1 MLSESN
7 IVKTIYHIGDIHIRK
22 NNDRDKEYADVFKRT
37 CDEIAKSKKNALV
50 VCVGDIFHDGLSPTA
65 IILAKNFFMNLCE
78 ICDVVVFRG
87 NHDQATKSNSES
99 MDFLFPILYK
109 LETKNK
115 IHILD
120 KTGFYEYGNIVFGYT
135 DVYDQH
141 VFKMEGYDEK
151 IKIGLWHG
159 TISGSKNDAGMD
171 LSDHAKFTVDDF
183 DGYDY
188 VMLGDIHKTQYINK
202 NKTIAYCGSLIQQNH
217 GESLTQHGYI
227 RWDLAKKTSKFVNI
241 DNDYGY
247 VTIEIKDDKVNDLP
261 DLPQNVNL
269 RIIHSGSSEEYIKSV
284 YTKVS
289 DKSIIVNFEDKKEQN
304 EFIFSDVKADEVHEV
319 NNDETTVERLTK
331 YIEDNYDDY
340 TEEDKKE
347 IESILRK
354 VISGLDYNYDTHK
367 KSIKLKSLMFNNF
380 NVYGGGNCID
390 YSSMKG
396 IINVCGKNGIGKSS
410 VAVHVLLYAIYGLC
424 EESSVGRY
432 DYINNKKNN
441 MMTSIILDVNGA
453 EYRIYRT
460 SLFKD
465 KKRTT
470 RNFTHNVIFY
480 KNGVDISGKDVSITN
495 KLIIDTVGSSD
506 DLINLCI
513 MEQKKSSSFL
523 NLTDIEKKDYI
534 CNLLKLDIYNNIHDV
549 LTQEAR
555 AYNAEMMI
563 RNKRIYDDPKNKM
576 IDRSEL
582 INRTTT
588 EMGIK
593 LEEIIGNEKNMT
605 EKFNAINKEKIEKD
619 MQITELNTINFDN
632 ISTEKDILTKI
643 HKNEKLLLK
652 LQQEKDEVM
661 SSIEKNNKKLEKY
674 KGVEKKKKLFDK
686 NKEKEIETLSNDINE
701 LWKGFIKIDDTQVD
715 IDSLI
720 TENEKLDAV
729 KIELGK
735 RMEQLEIQMAEIK
748 HDIEEYDKNE
758 TVKTGYS
765 KYNEMIE
772 ENVKID
778 NKEKIIRSKIDDI
791 SVNLKKKKRQYEKTK
806 KELELKTQEILEIR
820 QQMNGYSDMDEKNEA
835 FKSDKSKRISM
846 LMSEIQEHMK
856 TYEKTADSMEDI
868 NENNM
873 IRLQSENN
881 KLTNELNSINDKI
894 VELNNKLEDIEDVNI
909 DTKYD
914 LFIKFKKIY
923 EESKLHLETSEKKLK
938 EYLDHSEM
946 LKNHKYNVNCE
957 VCMSNDITKD
967 KITTKERIESLEEQ
981 IVTLKKTCGDN
992 HIKFKKYEKYNAMKE
1007 AYLRNQEVS
1016 KQINMEIKLKENLL
1030 VNIDANEL
1038 KIKMLTKQHLEY
1050 IDNIRKIKSNKKI
1063 DVLVKKNNEKIKKIQ
1078 EEKFDDYDIFCGLR
1092 EQERDMNNTIVG
1104 LNGDIQNYERLL
1116 QDESEQNEK
1125 LSNIDV
1131 ERKQIEKK
1139 YGKYKKYGEMY
1150 RKNEENII
1158 LLSNLNSE
1166 RNTSINDMEK
1176 VCMKSNTIAKELK
1189 EHDKYLEILKSNGK
1203 IKRLINKKT
1212 NELEL
1217 KKKEVYDE
1225 YVKYT
1230 KLTDSNG
1237 KLNTMLSNMQVQIKD
1252 IEMILIK
1259 IKREYSDNADL
1270 IKKKSMYDTLMTEII
1285 NVNEQF
1291 SQISSD
1297 LESLKKDKLESGNR
1311 LFELKSELNAVEI
1324 AKKENIETERKKQI
1338 VLRIIDI
1345 IKNGFVENLLTKKI
1359 IPNFCA
1365 SVNDILT
1372 SFVNYKISMEYE
1384 NKKLCVYKEDSN
1396 GLLSCASK
1404 LSGYETLMANI
1415 AFRLAINN
1423 INKLYKT
1430 NFFVIDEAFA
1440 FCDELSITKIS
1451 NLFTYMRNIY
1461 DFVIVVSH
1469 NEQIKSYTDIDIPIQ
1484 IKNGYSYVNMINDK
1498 NKSIFSPYMNLFEQT
1513 TDEDNETDDKKKT
1526 IKNKKISGKLK
1537 K

>member
-1 MLSESN
+1 MMLNESN
-7 IVKTIYHIGDIHIRK
+7 TVKTIYHMGDIHIRK
-22 NNDRDKEYADVFKRT
+22 SNDRDKEYEEVFKRT
-37 CDEIAKSKKNALV
+37 CNEIAKSKKNALI
-50 VCVGDIFHDGLSPTA
+50 VCTGDIFHDGLSPTA

-159 TISGSKNDAGMD
+159 TISGSKNDSGMD
-171 LSDHAKFTVDDF
+171 LSDHAKFTIEDF
-183 DGYDY
+183 EGYDY

-217 GESLTQHGYI
+217 GESLAQHGYI
-227 RWDLAKKTSKFVNI
+227 KWDLAKETSKFVNI
-241 DNDYGY
+241 ENDYGY
-247 VTIEIKDDKVNDLP
+247 ITIEIKDDKVKDIPDLLQ
-261 DLPQNVNL
+261 LPQNVNL
-269 RIIHSGSSEEYIKSV
+269 RIIHNGSSEEYIKSI

-289 DKSIIVNFEDKKEQN
+289 DKSSIVNFEEKKEQN
-304 EFIFSDVKADEVHEV
+304 EFIFTDVKADEVHEI
-319 NNDETTVERLTK
+319 NNNETTIERLTK
-331 YIEDNYDDY
+331 YIADNYDDY

-354 VISGLDYNYDTHK
+354 VIGGLDYNYDIHK

-441 MMTSIILDVNGA
+441 MMTSIILDVNGV

-495 KLIIDTVGSSD
+495 KLIIDTVGPSD

-523 NLTDIEKKDYI
+523 NLTDVEKKDYI

-555 AYNAEMMI
+555 SYNSELMI

-576 IDRSEL
+576 VDRSDL
-582 INRTTT
+582 IKQSITDV
-588 EMGIK
+588 ESKM
-593 LEEIIGNEKNMT
+593 EEIINNEKDT
-605 EKFNAINKEKIEKD
+605 VEKFNAINKEKIEKD
-619 MQITELNTINFDN
+619 LKISELNTINFDD
-632 ISTEKDILTKI
+632 ISTEKEILNKI
-643 HKNEKLLLK
+643 HKNEKQLLK
-652 LQQEKDEVM
+652 LQQEKEEII
-661 SSIEKNNKKLEKY
+661 SNLERNNKKLEKY
-674 KGVEKKKKLFDK
+674 KGIERKKKLFDK
-686 NKEKEIETLSNDINE
+686 NKEKEIEVLSDEINE
-701 LWKGFIKIDDTQVD
+701 LWKGFIKIDETPADAD
-715 IDSLI
+715 RLL
-720 TENEKLDAV
+720 TENEKLDTIKV
-729 KIELGK
+729 DLLKKIEQIEVQISDVQHK
-735 RMEQLEIQMAEIK
+735 
-748 HDIEEYDKNE
+748 IEEFDNNE
-758 TVKTGYS
+758 VAKTGYL
-765 KYNEMIE
+765 KYKEMIE
-772 ENVKID
+772 ENAKID
-778 NKEKIIRSKIDDI
+778 NKENIIKSKIDDI
-791 SVNLKKKKRQYEKTK
+791 SANLKKKKRQYDKIR
-806 KELELKTQEILEIR
+806 KELEIKNQMISEIR
-820 QQMNGYSDMDEKNEA
+820 RQMKEYVNMDEKNEA
-835 FKSDKSKRISM
+835 FKSDKSKRITS
-846 LMSEIQEHMK
+846 LMNENQECMK
-856 TYEKTADSMEDI
+856 TYEKTIDGLEDT
-868 NENNM
+868 NENDI
-873 IRLQSENN
+873 IRLQTDNN
-881 KLTNELNSINDKI
+881 KLSDKLNSVNDKI
-894 VELNNKLEDIEDVNI
+894 VDLNNKLEDFDSTDIER
-909 DTKYD
+909 KYE
-914 LFIKFKKIY
+914 LYVKFKKQY
-923 EESKLHLETSEKKLK
+923 DESNNNLEFSEKKLN
-938 EYLDHSEM
+938 EYLEHFEM
-946 LKNHKYNVNCE
+946 LRNHKYNVNCE
-957 VCMSNDITKD
+957 VCMTNDITKD
-967 KITTKERIESLEEQ
+967 KITTNNKIETLKEQ
-981 IVTLKKTCGDN
+981 IETLKKSCSEN
-992 HIKFKKYEKYNAMKE
+992 YNKLKKYEKYNEMKE
-1007 AYLRNQEVS
+1007 ANNRNIEISNQ
-1016 KQINMEIKLKENLL
+1016 IKLELKTKENLL
-1030 VNIDANEL
+1030 VSIDANEL
-1038 KIKMLTKQHLEY
+1038 KIRMLTDKHLEY
-1050 IDNIRKIKSNKKI
+1050 INNIKKIKSNKKI
-1063 DVLVKKNNEKIKKIQ
+1063 DILVRKNNDKIKKIQ
-1078 EEKFDDYDIFCGLR
+1078 EETFDEYDTFCELR
-1092 EQERDMNNTIVG
+1092 EQERDLNNVI
-1104 LNGDIQNYERLL
+1104 LQLKGDIQLYEKLL
-1116 QDESEQNEK
+1116 KDEMEQNEL
-1125 LSNIDV
+1125 LSNIDN
-1131 ERKQIEKK
+1131 EKKQVEKK
-1139 YGKYKKYGEMY
+1139 YHKYLKYGEMY
-1150 RKNEENII
+1150 NQNKENRI
-1158 LLSNLNSE
+1158 LLEQLNLE
-1166 RNTSINDMEK
+1166 RTTNIHDMEK
-1176 VCMKSNTIAKELK
+1176 VCMKIDTITKELK
-1189 EHDKYLEILKSNGK
+1189 EHDKYLVILKNNGK
-1203 IKRLINKKT
+1203 IKRQINKKT

-1230 KLTDSNG
+1230 KLTDTNS
-1237 KLNTMLSNMQVQIKD
+1237 KLNTMLSNVHVQIKD
-1252 IEMILIK
+1252 IEMVLIK
-1259 IKREYSDNADL
+1259 IKREYEDNSEL
-1270 IKKKSMYDTLMTEII
+1270 IKKKSLYDILTTEI
-1285 NVNEQF
+1285 NHVNEQF
-1291 SQISSD
+1291 TQISNN
-1297 LESLKKDKLESGNR
+1297 LESLKKDKLEAGNR
-1311 LFELKSELNAVEI
+1311 LFELNSELNSVET
-1324 AKKENIETERKKQI
+1324 AKKENIEIERKRQL
-1338 VLRIIDI
+1338 VVRIIDI
-1345 IKNGFVENLLTKKI
+1345 IKNGFVDNLLTKKI

-1384 NKKLCVYKEDSN
+1384 NKKLCVYKEDKD

-1440 FCDELSITKIS
+1440 FCDEQSINKIS

-1461 DFVIVVSH
+1461 DFVVVVSH

-1498 NKSIFSPYMNLFEQT
+1498 NKSVFLPYMYLFEHKDE
-1513 TDEDNETDDKKKT
+1513 TDEKKK
-1526 IKNKKISGKLK
+1526 SSKLK